1 MIYGE
6 GGAGKTSLAYKLA
19 EWAMWGRDRED
30 RNKRLCQHRMLP
42 ILIEEDLTD
51 AESLKKRI
59 DRQLKDLTPETPN
72 ISEELIERLLAQ
84 QRILVIVDH
93 LSELSNVTRKA
104 IQSGI
109 SELPLNSL
117 VITSRDENIL
127 GQEITPKFMQ
137 PRRISVGGLAGFLN
151 EYLLNRGMG
160 NEFDGFDYSRAYNR
174 LTQMVSVRQAG
185 EKEQNKQGLTI
196 LLVKLYAEQMIAA
209 KKTTSTEEL
218 PNNVPDLML
227 QYLNELN
234 RNIQEN
240 KLENVKVHKISQIVA
255 WKCIES
261 TFKPE
266 STEYKQVVE
275 ALAVDLE
282 LGVEKAQTKGEEY
295 LNYLEKELKLV
306 RTNKLHEQTLR
317 FTLDPLAEYLASL
330 YLIEKYRDHQSKWES
345 LVLQKAEEKPGFP
358 EKIRGF
364 LLALHECCEVKGKK
378 IGVPEKIIKQLV
390 RIADVD
396 LEAIQAAQRKER
408 VGKLMDD
415 LDAPEKEYRLRAVN
429 DLGAMG
435 KEANVA
441 ISKLHNIL
449 EQNNEVLE
457 IRVKA
462 LETLKKLKADESFF
476 SILSNILKQNNEV
489 LEIRVKAL
497 ETLKKLKADES
508 FFSILSNILEQN
520 NEVGE
525 IRLEAFKALKQLGVD
540 ISHIPIFKIKVDV
553 EIISFSLID
562 APRTVKEGLGNGVT
576 LDMVSIPGGS
586 FMMGSP
592 QREGTD
598 AEKPQHE
605 VVVQP
610 FFMGKYPVTQKQW
623 RAIASLPKVN
633 HVLNPDPSYFKG
645 DDLPVEIVS
654 WEDAV
659 EFCARLSK
667 QKGGKEYRLP
677 TEAEWEYACRSGT
690 TTPFYFGETITWDL
704 ANYNARY
711 IYANEP
717 SREHRRKTNPV
728 GSFPPNA
735 FGLYDMHGNVWEW
748 CKDDFHN
755 NYDGAPTDGSA
766 WLSGPSN
773 TQVIRGGSWD
783 VNPRYCRS
791 AYRYNFTPANRV
803 DDIGFRVVCVAGS
816 TT

>member
-476 SILSNILKQNNEV
+476 SILSNIL
-489 LEIRVKAL
+489 
-497 ETLKKLKADES
+497 
-508 FFSILSNILEQN
+508 EQN